1 MWVYTHLYVHVFG
14 GQRMVPSVFLYY
26 SPLFHWSRVSLWM
39 GLLFFSQVGSQQ
51 SLVILLSRPSC
62 WSYRNVWNIYL
73 VRLGAELWSLIIK
86 IGQQEFIT
94 QWSLFLVLIYDF
106 FSLYYFLIFCYIF
119 SKPIF
124 WYFMFP
130 TSMFLLAFIT
140 IDIFSQT
147 GSIFKFYVM
156 FYALYF
162 RVVKFI
168 NIYLNWFAYGFL
180 EFCLRFFFK
189 QGWEMGQLFKCLLS
203 NQVNPGLFLQ
213 HTPQKLDMMACVCNC
228 HAQRIDPWSSLASQW
243 AEKVNF
249 RFNEWLWIKK

>member
-1 MWVYTHLYVHVFG
+1 MF
-14 GQRMVPSVFLYY
+14 
-26 SPLFHWSRVSLWM
+26 
-39 GLLFFSQVGSQQ
+39 
-51 SLVILLSRPSC
+51 
-62 WSYRNVWNIYL
+62 
-73 VRLGAELWSLIIK
+73 
-86 IGQQEFIT
+86 
-94 QWSLFLVLIYDF
+94 F

-140 IDIFSQT
+140 TDIFSQA

-189 QGWEMGQLFKCLLS
+189 QGWEMGQLLKCSLS
-203 NQVNPGLFLQ
+203 NQVKPCLFLQ
-213 HTPQKLDMMACVCNC
+213 HTPQKLDMMACVCNHC
-228 HAQRIDPWSSLASQW
+228 AQRTDPWSSLASQ
-243 AEKVNF
+243 
-249 RFNEWLWIKK
+249 